1 MKTLYLFV
9 ALCCLG
15 MMAVPAYRA
24 AQDDSN
30 PPCWGSDKPCPDG
43 KYRDYQGK
51 EQPASCDNFSKTGK
65 ATVHDCEC
73 EAATQCA
80 HPGKPVA
87 RTGKCKT
94 YCRPKACDCIKD
106 CS

>member
-15 MMAVPAYRA
+15 MLAPAYHA

-30 PPCWGSDKPCPDG
+30 PPCWGSDKPCEDG

-65 ATVHDCEC
+65 AAIHDCEC

-94 YCRPKACDCIKD
+94 YCRPKACSCIKD